1 MKKLTPKRPLS
12 PTTPTVLDASTLR
25 AVRGGGGFIK
35 LGEVDGESVRLTSR
49 GG

>member
-12 PTTPTVLDASTLR
+12 PTTPTVLDASALR
-25 AVRGGGGFIK
+25 AVRGGAGFLK
-35 LGEVDGESVRLTSR
+35 LGEVEGESTRVTSR